1 MDWKS
6 VTSKENPTYRG
17 LVKLS
22 RSRRERK
29 RRGVTLLDGA
39 RLVDA
44 YLRKGGEPELV
55 VVREGAS
62 AEKRV
67 RGIVERCRRRTPLLL
82 AAGLFAAISTVKTP
96 GGILAVVSIPAER
109 AAGGAGDI
117 LLLEDIQD
125 PGNMGM
131 MLRSAAAAGIA
142 GAYLSRRCCDLWSPK
157 VLRAGMGAHF
167 SLSLHDGSDLVET
180 ARAFP
185 GKVVALDPA
194 GERSIFEVNLASP
207 VALAIGNEG
216 AGLSALLGSVA
227 DERVRIPMPGWEESL
242 NAGAAATVGLFE
254 MVRQRE
260 KTGQNIVDRRM
271 RKGKLS

>member
-1 MDWKS
+1 MTWKS
-6 VTSKENPTYRG
+6 ITSRDNPTYKG
-17 LVKLS
+17 LLKLS
-22 RSRRERK
+22 RSRRERM
-29 RRGVTLLDGA
+29 RRGATLLDGV

-44 YLRKGGEPELV
+44 YLRNGGEPELV

-67 RGIVERCRRRTPLLL
+67 RGIVERCPHGNPLLL
-82 AAGLFAAISTVKTP
+82 ADGLFAAISTVKTP
-96 GGILAVVSIPAER
+96 GGILAVVPIPAAR
-109 AAGGAGDI
+109 TTGGEGDI
-117 LLLEDIQD
+117 LLLEEIQD
-125 PGNMGM
+125 PGNLGM
-131 MLRSAAAAGIA
+131 MLRSAAAAGIE
-142 GAYLSRRCCDLWSPK
+142 GVYLSQHCCDVWSPK

-167 SLSLHDGSDLVET
+167 FLSLFDGADLVES

-185 GKVVALDPA
+185 GRVVALDPA

-227 DERVRIPMPGWEESL
+227 DDRVRIPMPGWEESL

-260 KTGQNIVDRRM
+260 RTAPAPLR
-271 RKGKLS
+271 